1 MRIPYFL
8 IIASFLVSISTAASA
23 QSSSRDWSGPYAGL
37 HAGWIYAGF
46 TNSVP
51 TLPGPTQDA
60 GSAIGGF
67 QLGYN
72 WQNGQMVYGAEIDAS
87 IMDLT
92 GRSPGGNFAEESMG
106 SLRVRAGQ
114 IIGGKLFYGS
124 IGVAWTE
131 KKSGLAG
138 LGSTTDYEPGFMVGG
153 GVEKW
158 LSDTMTGRLEAFY
171 VDVPKS
177 RQNVGGVTVSGG
189 SQNAILRAAVN
200 LHF

>member
-1 MRIPYFL
+1 MRIPIVL
-8 IIASFLVSISTAASA
+8 VVISFLFSISTAATA
-23 QSSSRDWSGPYAGL
+23 QSTGRDWSGPYVGL

-60 GSAIGGF
+60 GSAIGGV

-87 IMDLT
+87 VMDLT
-92 GRSPGGNFAEESMG
+92 ARSPGGNFAEKNMA

-114 IIGGKLFYGS
+114 IVGDKLFYGS

-131 KKSGLAG
+131 TKIGLTG
-138 LGSTTDYEPGFMVGG
+138 VGSKTDYEPGFMVGG

-177 RQNVGGVTVSGG
+177 RRTVGGATVAGG
-189 SQNAILRAAVN
+189 SQNVILRAAIN
-200 LHF
+200 FHF